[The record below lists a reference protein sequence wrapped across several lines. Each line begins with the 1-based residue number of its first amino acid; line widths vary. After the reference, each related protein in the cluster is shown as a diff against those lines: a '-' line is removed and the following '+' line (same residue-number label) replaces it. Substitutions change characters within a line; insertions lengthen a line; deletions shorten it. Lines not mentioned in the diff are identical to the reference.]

1 MIVRAPAA
9 VRFPTVEATVA
20 AAGRALERVRCL
32 GLAIRHELAAAIKNV
47 APERRRVV
55 AEALLVLH

>member
-1 MIVRAPAA
+1 M
-9 VRFPTVEATVA
+9 A

-55 AEALLVLH
+55 AEALLVPHQDIRFNGSSGSLRL